1 VPVPQVPAPL
11 VEGGAVTRLSW
22 AEALLVIG
30 YLLALV
36 LLVVKAT
43 L

>member
-1 VPVPQVPAPL
+1 
-11 VEGGAVTRLSW
+11 VTRLSW

-30 YLLALV
+30 YLLAMV
-36 LLVVKAT
+36 LLVVKYT